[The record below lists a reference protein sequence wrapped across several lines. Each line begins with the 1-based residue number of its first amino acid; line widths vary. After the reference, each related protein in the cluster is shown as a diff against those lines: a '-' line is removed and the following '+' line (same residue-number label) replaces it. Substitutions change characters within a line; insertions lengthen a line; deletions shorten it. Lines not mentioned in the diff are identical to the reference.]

1 MLSTRQRKK
10 LLRRHLIISTSLAVQ
25 RENFG
30 YFPRECRACNKQ
42 KKRVILICCSEN
54 RERTTIINYVYL
66 KTQCILPMSN
76 W

>member
-42 KKRVILICCSEN
+42 TSRYVVRKTEN
-54 RERTTIINYVYL
+54 VQL
-66 KTQCILPMSN
+66 L
-76 W
+76 

>member
-1 MLSTRQRKK
+1 MLSTRQKKK

-42 KKRVILICCSEN
+42 KNVSSRYVVRKTEN
-54 RERTTIINYVYL
+54 VQLLYTM
-66 KTQCILPMSN
+66 CILKP
-76 W
+76 